1 MYARDGQIRERNTYG
16 KDFSEDTRMSG
27 LHPVDSGRQNA
38 LTDRHERRGDPHD
51 QERAQRE
58 EPGASRANETSR
70 EQSQEQESITR
81 WPLSPLRPGAA
92 G

>member
-1 MYARDGQIRERNTYG
+1 MACTQSTAERE
-16 KDFSEDTRMSG
+16 SA
-27 LHPVDSGRQNA
+27 V
-38 LTDRHERRGDPHD
+38 TDQHERRGDPDD

-70 EQSQEQESITR
+70 EQSQEQASITQ